1 MRGVSVATV
10 AATLAAASLAGASL
24 AGVPLAAQ
32 QSAGQAARDAAGLPG
47 AVSRAATPQATLER
61 AVAAYRAVRTLRA
74 NFIQVVTNPLTG
86 GTDTARGVMVQ
97 RRPAQLAVRF
107 TNPAG
112 DRIVSDGQWLWIY
125 LPSTAPGQV
134 IRMPATRTGAG
145 TPDVAAQFLDRAT
158 ERYTVSDGGRAVIN
172 GRPTRAVVLV
182 PRPGEQAP
190 FSRATIWVDYADGMV
205 RRFRTE
211 EPSGLERTVTIL
223 ELTKNPPVPDA
234 EFRFSPPEGVRIFDR
249 GAM

>member
-1 MRGVSVATV
+1 MRGVRVAM
-10 AATLAAASLAGASL
+10 AAALAAAPLAGASLAGASL
-24 AGVPLAAQ
+24 AAQ
-32 QSAGQAARDAAGLPG
+32 QSARPPAAASPA
-47 AVSRAATPQATLER
+47 STPQATLER
-61 AVAAYRAVRTLRA
+61 AVRAYTAIRTLRA
-74 NFIQVVTNPLTG
+74 NFVQIVTNPLTG

-125 LPSTAPGQV
+125 VPSTAPGQV

-190 FSRATIWVDYADGMV
+190 FTRATIWVDDADGMV

-211 EPSGLERTVTIL
+211 EPSGLERSVTIL